1 MNQCTSKDINVLT
14 WPVIIL
20 IHCWKSMLSWIELPV
35 PSVCAATFCWINWVR
50 CSNVRQ
56 WKSNRH
62 AKIPMDK
69 HTQKWFQQVCKV
81 HILIKIK
88 TELHHLILHFIQCA
102 FRCMANFPT
111 HASVASDYLPRDQT
125 VPHIGRILFC
135 MQCFVHI
142 WQVFLILFIN
152 FMFQAMSC
160 CEPLGNSW
168 GKDSKLLCSICVF
181 RLSQGRKFHQ
191 LFQIQKN
198 LTKRLLSSDACC
210 CWHSWWIK
218 AATVLFNPH
227 SALGTLLAGSCG
239 HQSSRGGAVTF
250 PVFWLLVGHRKCR
263 NVIAIATCQP
273 LGL

>member
-1 MNQCTSKDINVLT
+1 MTMHYVTFICQVPLARCFLFLNLRKCPSSSACACLRQEVAPSWRKSTQRRHIMNQCTSKDINVLT
-14 WPVIIL
+14 WLVIIL

-69 HTQKWFQQVCKV
+69 HTQKWFQHVCKV

-102 FRCMANFPT
+102 FRCMASFPT

-135 MQCFVHI
+135 MQCIIHI

-191 LFQIQKN
+191 LFKF
-198 LTKRLLSSDACC
+198 KR
-210 CWHSWWIK
+210 I
-218 AATVLFNPH
+218 
-227 SALGTLLAGSCG
+227 
-239 HQSSRGGAVTF
+239 
-250 PVFWLLVGHRKCR
+250 
-263 NVIAIATCQP
+263 
-273 LGL
+273 